1 MVSIWLTKVKND
13 DESSAK
19 VGIEKTGFTK
29 RSRFSSNLSVQESLL
44 AILLDPGGPQAGQ
57 AMLIDGKLPRQEL
70 VHRQRVAAASLL
82 KGEQTAANRGN
93 DFGLA
98 ADHPPFGSGRGQV
111 RNC

>member
-1 MVSIWLTKVKND
+1 MVSIWLTKVKNG

-19 VGIEKTGFTK
+19 VSMKKTSFTK
-29 RSRFSSNLSVQESLL
+29 RSRFSSNLSVQKSLL
-44 AILLDPGGPQAGQ
+44 AVLLDPGGPQAGQ

-82 KGEQTAANRGN
+82 KGEQATADCGN

-98 ADHPPFGSGRGQV
+98 ADDPPFGSGRGQV

>member
-1 MVSIWLTKVKND
+1 MKPVFIKSF
-13 DESSAK
+13 
-19 VGIEKTGFTK
+19 GFGA
-29 RSRFSSNLSVQESLL
+29 LL
-44 AILLDPGGPQAGQ
+44 PILLDTGGPQPGQ

-82 KGEQTAANRGN
+82 KGEQTAANRGD

-98 ADHPPFGSGRGQV
+98 ADDPPFGSGRGQI